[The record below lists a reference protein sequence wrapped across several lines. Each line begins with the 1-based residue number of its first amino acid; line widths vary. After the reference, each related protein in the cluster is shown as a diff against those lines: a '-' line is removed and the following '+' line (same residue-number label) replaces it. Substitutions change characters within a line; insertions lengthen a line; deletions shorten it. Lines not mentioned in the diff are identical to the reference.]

1 MTKVCSQVTGYEP
14 LADKSLRGLS
24 KDSSALDEEVANIVA
39 NAGARRP
46 AGGAVDVVGAAE
58 DSRPP
63 TRKSPPC
70 MAQDLGPTQT
80 EFVFQPVHRSQPAA
94 AFGDGKFDEP
104 RSLGLED
111 LLALSR
117 NEVVFKR
124 QTSSC
129 SSGDSCSGAW

>member
-14 LADKSLRGLS
+14 LADKDLRGLS
-24 KDSSALDEEVANIVA
+24 KDSSALDEGVANIV
-39 NAGARRP
+39 AGARRP
-46 AGGAVDVVGAAE
+46 AGGVGDAAGAAT

-63 TRKSPPC
+63 TRKSPPGI
-70 MAQDLGPTQT
+70 AQDLGPTQT
-80 EFVFQPVHRSQPAA
+80 ELVFQPVRRSQPAA
-94 AFGDGKFDEP
+94 PSGDGKFDEP
-104 RSLGLED
+104 RSLGLEE

-129 SSGDSCSGAW
+129 SSGDSRSGAW